1 MRDIINRIIKEE
13 SNVKKE
19 NKWHMVKRNL
29 IISLVALALGGL
41 LTALA
46 SGTNGFAQW
55 YSTTVYPIWV
65 TTVGRFFG
73 WFPFSVAEIF
83 LYLLILFIIG
93 YLIYTIILM
102 VKSKEKV
109 VYILR
114 WLTSMILIGSILFFL
129 FVVNAGINYHRDSFA
144 QVTNLE
150 VREYSVEELLAVGRW
165 LTERVNETG
174 QLVTRDQDGVM
185 ILTVDLGRVSR
196 DAMRELSKDYPVL
209 KGYVPPP
216 KPVLNSWILSI
227 QQVAGIFSPF
237 TIEGNYNNHMVSYNL
252 PFVAT
257 HELVHVR
264 GFMQE
269 EEANFLAFL
278 ACIGSEEVEFQYSG
292 YLRGWLYVRS
302 ALSRVD
308 REAAIE
314 LYHLLDEEVRTDL
327 RANREF
333 WAQFEGP
340 ISELQTRV
348 NDAYLRANA
357 QPEGVRSYGMMVDL
371 LIAYFLEEQGVN

>member
-1 MRDIINRIIKEE
+1 MRDFISRIKKEK
-13 SNVKKE
+13 SNVKRGS
-19 NKWHMVKRNL
+19 KWHMVKRNL
-29 IISLVALALGGL
+29 IISLVALVLGGL

-46 SGTNGFAQW
+46 SGVDGFAQW
-55 YSTTVYPIWV
+55 YSTRIYPIWV

-73 WFPFSVAEIF
+73 WFPFSVAEIL
-83 LYLLILFIIG
+83 LYLLVLFIIG
-93 YLIYTIILM
+93 YLIYTLILM
-102 VKSKEKV
+102 VKHKEKV

-114 WLTSMILIGSILFFL
+114 WLTSVILMGSMLFFL
-129 FVVNAGINYHRDSFA
+129 FVTNAGINYHRDSFA
-144 QVTNLE
+144 QVTHLE
-150 VREYSVEELLAVGRW
+150 VREYSLEELLAVGRW
-165 LTERVNETG
+165 LTRRVNETG
-174 QLVTRDQDGVM
+174 GLVTRDQDGVM
-185 ILTVDLGRVSR
+185 ILTVDLGGASR
-196 DAMRELSKDYPVL
+196 EAMKGLASEFPVL
-209 KGYVPPP
+209 EGYIPPP

-237 TIEGNYNNHMVSYNL
+237 TIEGNFNSHMVSYNL

-292 YLRGWLYVRS
+292 YLRGWLYVRN

-308 REAAIE
+308 REATTE
-314 LYHLLDEEVRTDL
+314 LYHLLEEEVRADL

-371 LIAYFLEEQGVN
+371 VIAYFLENYEVE